1 MGRACKAA
9 PGSPQYAVE
18 AGYQALLQGDVQ
30 GALAQYSRASHL
42 HELDMEAMYGS
53 IECDLLVGK
62 VCGLHLIVFQAD
74 RPFLTVFHACVVSCS
89 GCPFSAY
96 MLQSKHSKLGAL
108 RKHAWTTKLLTRS
121 LLPRQRQH
129 ARHELQQHAK
139 TAACKSSSS
148 RMQLQRQCR
157 VSCL

>member
-9 PGSPQYAVE
+9 PGGPQYAVE

-62 VCGLHLIVFQAD
+62 VCLVDLIASQDD
-74 RPFLTVFHACVVSCS
+74 RPLVMLFHACLVSYS
-89 GCPFSAY
+89 GCPLSSY
-96 MLQSKHSKLGAL
+96 MLQSKNSKFLC
-108 RKHAWTTKLLTRS
+108 TS
-121 LLPRQRQH
+121 LLGQPSCSQAHCLPTQH
-129 ARHELQQHAK
+129 LDMFHQNMGCWQPQQ
-139 TAACKSSSS
+139 
-148 RMQLQRQCR
+148 
-157 VSCL
+157 

>member
-1 MGRACKAA
+1 MCLGQDSSILELSSALVGRACKAA

-62 VCGLHLIVFQAD
+62 VCLVNLIASQDD
-74 RPFLTVFHACVVSCS
+74 RPLLTVLHACIVSSS
-89 GCPFSAY
+89 GCPLSPY
-96 MLQSKHSKLGAL
+96 SLQSGNSKFAAL
-108 RKHAWTTKLLTRS
+108 HKHAWTTKLLTRS
-121 LLPRQRQH
+121 LPANTASLHVTQP
-129 ARHELQQHAK
+129 QQ
-139 TAACKSSSS
+139 
-148 RMQLQRQCR
+148 
-157 VSCL
+157 